1 MVYVALGNPP
11 VISTHPMNASVLLRY
26 GNESVM
32 FTCEVNEGNNIE
44 YTWYNETTKGS
55 IVIEGQTSNTLTL
68 NSVTVDMNNTGYYCI
83 ASNNSG
89 SHRSNSALLTVNGE
103 L

>member
-11 VISTHPMNASVLLRY
+11 VISTHPMNASVVLHR
-26 GNESVM
+26 GNERVVFS
-32 FTCEVNEGNNIE
+32 CEVNGGNDTE
-44 YTWYNETTKGS
+44 YAWYTETTDDS
-55 IVIEGQTSNTLTL
+55 MVIEGETSNTLVL
-68 NSVTVDMNNTGYYCI
+68 NSITVDKNNTQYYCV

-89 SHRSNSALLTVNGE
+89 SDRSNSAMLTITGE